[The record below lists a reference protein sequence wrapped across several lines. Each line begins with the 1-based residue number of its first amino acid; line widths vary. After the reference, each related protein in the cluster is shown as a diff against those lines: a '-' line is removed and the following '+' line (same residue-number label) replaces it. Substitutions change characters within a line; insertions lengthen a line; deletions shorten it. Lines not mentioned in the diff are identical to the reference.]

1 MAERQEYQVPP
12 ARTETTAQDMLH
24 TLTESL
30 HEHGFL
36 RLLNDVVRANTD
48 IASILVS
55 RLNQPGSQNA
65 MQNFSLLFITLSKIP
80 PEHFNHLSLAL
91 KSGVMAIRQDE
102 DKSNNNEGPKQ
113 EAMAPGVL
121 GVMKLL
127 NDEALWRGLMPIVN
141 GLKAFGEE
149 LQKEEQK
156 PVTRNTGKETHARG

>member
-12 ARTETTAQDMLH
+12 ARTLTTAQEMLH

-36 RLLNDVVRANTD
+36 RLMKDLVRANTD
-48 IASILVS
+48 IASILVAG
-55 RLNQPGSQNA
+55 LNQPGAQNA
-65 MQNFSLLFITLSKIP
+65 TQNLSLLFITLSKIP
-80 PEHFNHLSLAL
+80 PEHFNHLLLAL
-91 KSGVMAIRQDE
+91 KSGVMAIRQ
-102 DKSNNNEGPKQ
+102 NEGKSHSNEEPKL
-113 EAMAPGVL
+113 EETAPGVL

-156 PVTRNTGKETHARG
+156 PVTRNTGKKTHD

>member
-55 RLNQPGSQNA
+55 GLNQPGGQNA
-65 MQNFSLLFITLSKIP
+65 MQNLSLLFMTLSKIP
-80 PEHFNHLSLAL
+80 PEHFNHLLQAL
-91 KSGVMAIRQDE
+91 KSGVMAVRHDNSRDE
-102 DKSNNNEGPKQ
+102 PKK
-113 EAMAPGVL
+113 EETAPGVL
-121 GVMKLL
+121 GMMKLL
-127 NDEALWRGLMPIVN
+127 NDEDLWRGLMPIVN

-149 LQKEEQK
+149 IQKEEQK
-156 PVTRNTGKETHARG
+156 PVTRNTGKETHE

>member
-12 ARTETTAQDMLH
+12 ARTGTTAQDMLH

-55 RLNQPGSQNA
+55 GLNQPGGQNA
-65 MQNFSLLFITLSKIP
+65 MQNLSLLFMTLSKIP
-80 PEHFNHLSLAL
+80 PEHFNHLLQAL
-91 KSGVMAIRQDE
+91 KSGVMAVRQDNSRDE
-102 DKSNNNEGPKQ
+102 PKQ
-113 EAMAPGVL
+113 EETAPGVL
-121 GVMKLL
+121 GMMKLL
-127 NDEALWRGLMPIVN
+127 NDEDLWRGLMPIVN

-149 LQKEEQK
+149 IQKEEQK
-156 PVTRNTGKETHARG
+156 PVTRNTGKETHE